1 MVRLVVL
8 VNCFVPI
15 HKSPPCYEPVFVSCL
30 FLCWWKHVWI
40 RVSSVLSHASVN
52 SHGWNVCTLSSF
64 TPLLKVLMPRQ
75 REAAELSCCRLVTLV
90 TVAVQ
95 QDPSILTPEAWLNS
109 KPSELPW
116 VTLASSCFF
125 FSSLCRLSAPS
136 SALRNSHRETHTNSN
151 AAPHCGYAL
160 ML

>member
-15 HKSPPCYEPVFVSCL
+15 HKSPACYEPVFVSCL

-40 RVSSVLSHASVN
+40 RLASVLSHASVN

-64 TPLLKVLMPRQ
+64 TPLLKVLIPRQ

-125 FSSLCRLSAPS
+125 FLLSVVSLLLHLLPEIYTEK
-136 SALRNSHRETHTNSN
+136 LTPT
-151 AAPHCGYAL
+151 L
-160 ML
+160 MLHPTVVMH